1 MMMTIKLG
9 KNMKTKTSIA
19 KTTNPNTLAGRL
31 RTACA
36 TRLLPLLLLTLPA
49 AVQAQ
54 YTYTITGVS
63 LKKRKFLSFG
73 QCSHH
78 ISGIC
83 ATIVSTLGLAA
94 FAQTTI
100 PPEQWGTMQTVAANN
115 PSQRLDYFFTGA
127 QTHPTVVTCQFQPSS
142 YSPGSYEPGFVS
154 AGMIMLGTADRHSQ
168 GTADFRMEK
177 PYEEPWNPG
186 YTQVWLASYNTVST
200 DCGIYYPGSLYTI
213 QFTFNRAASTVQID
227 VTGPNVMSR
236 TVSWSGGDIT
246 QLRFWGP
253 SYYTMASSSFGN
265 VVVQFPVVQPP
276 PLVLAGHQS
285 TADGHVLSFSWT
297 NSAACVLESSASLAS
312 GWSTVTAP
320 CVTNANW
327 VSMQVTNTSS
337 AQFFRLRSP

>member
-1 MMMTIKLG
+1 M
-9 KNMKTKTSIA
+9 
-19 KTTNPNTLAGRL
+19 NTLTEKPSRNH
-31 RTACA
+31 R
-36 TRLLPLLLLTLPA
+36 R
-49 AVQAQ
+49 
-54 YTYTITGVS
+54 
-63 LKKRKFLSFG
+63 G

-100 PPEQWGTMQTVAANN
+100 PPEQWGTMQTVA
-115 PSQRLDYFFTGA
+115 PSWQRLDYFFTGA
-127 QTHPTVVTCQFQPSS
+127 QTQPTVVTCQFQPSS
-142 YSPGSYEPGFVS
+142 YSPGYYEPGFVS
-154 AGMIMLGTADRHSQ
+154 AGQIMLATSDGHSEGTA
-168 GTADFRMEK
+168 TFKMEK
-177 PYEEPWNPG
+177 PYTELWNPR
-186 YTQVWLASYNTVST
+186 YTQVWLASYDTVST

-227 VTGPNVMSR
+227 VTGPNVISK
-236 TVSWSGGDIT
+236 TVSSSGRDIT
-246 QLRFWGP
+246 RLAFYGP
-253 SYYTMASSSFGN
+253 SYNTMASSSFGN
-265 VVVQFPVVQPP
+265 VVVQVPVVQPP
-276 PLVLAGHQS
+276 PLVLAGHQF

-297 NSAACVLESSASLAS
+297 NSAVCVLESSASLAS